1 MYAWYFLTN
10 ISAMVYPLFLSPV
23 TIFGG
28 RKVAWN
34 IAFLLFGTGEPHLL
48 LLSLSLSWNHSNF
61 FLYSLLVWNCFLYS
75 SDETETSGL
84 SFLCPTLNV
93 QHPQMETSPIGKL
106 TMIPPSSAGPAIV
119 KTPFSIE
126 IPHQCENDTNAR
138 LDSPFMWSPG
148 ILLMW
153 AKASSVAVISFA
165 RRFFSLRSYSYSS

>member
-1 MYAWYFLTN
+1 
-10 ISAMVYPLFLSPV
+10 MVYPLFLSPV
-23 TIFGG
+23 TIFGR

-93 QHPQMETSPIGKL
+93 QHPQMETSPIGML
-106 TMIPPSSAGPAIV
+106 TMISPTQQCWAI
-119 KTPFSIE
+119 S
-126 IPHQCENDTNAR
+126 PHQCENDTKAR

>member
-1 MYAWYFLTN
+1 MIDISVLCLVRCFFCWSISVSSIFLPLCTLSIFLSKIQRQGMYAWDFLTN

-48 LLSLSLSWNHSNF
+48 LLSLSWNHSNF

-106 TMIPPSSAGPAIV
+106 TMIPPTQQS
-119 KTPFSIE
+119 
-126 IPHQCENDTNAR
+126 
-138 LDSPFMWSPG
+138 
-148 ILLMW
+148 W
-153 AKASSVAVISFA
+153 ASNC
-165 RRFFSLRSYSYSS
+165 